1 MERNRAIDDARQ
13 QVANSDYAG
22 GLANVRARKEEAKE
36 AVQPYNEAISG
47 ILEPL
52 GTAGLHPL
60 AKKYLEKAVKKG
72 AKTAVRTGARALSD
86 IQQGNNPLARIPSL
100 DEVRGRV
107 SNLTDDLEDNLSQRG
122 RTILNGARRLAGRAP
137 LTQSAPGSEGRTP
150 APRQQPVPEDDTLVP
165 QTAQEGNLSGR
176 LPDEEPRLV
185 NLADEDA
192 GDVEDLVSAVANGKM
207 DINQALFRNFMRSG
221 DVPSARARPANID
234 PDQPSSSAD
243 QQARF
248 RSRLNELDNEP
259 SGSDSAEAS
268 QPASDGSPPAPNEP
282 QADTSGAS
290 TDPPPTEPPAPA
302 PSEESAL
309 LTDAG
314 EAELEGGGPEDP
326 FADIVAGILSLGAI
340 ISGATA
346 KVKPQAIT
354 SNLVNPSVQYGI

>member
-1 MERNRAIDDARQ
+1 MELNRAIDDARQ

-36 AVQPYNEAISG
+36 AVQPYNEAITG

-72 AKTAVRTGARALSD
+72 AKTVVRAGARAVSD
-86 IQQGNNPLARIPSL
+86 IQAGDNPLARVPSL
-100 DEVRGRV
+100 DEVRGRI
-107 SNLTDDLEDNLSQRG
+107 SGLTDDLQGNLSERG
-122 RTILNGARRLAGRAP
+122 QQLLSAARQTAGKAP
-137 LTQSAPGSEGRTP
+137 LKQSAPGSEGRTP
-150 APRQQPVPEDDTLVP
+150 APRQVPEDDTLVP
-165 QTAQEGNLSGR
+165 QTAAESGASA
-176 LPDEEPRLV
+176 PTEEPRLV

-207 DINQALFRNFMRSG
+207 DINEALFRNFMRSG
-221 DVPSARARPANID
+221 DVPTARARPANID
-234 PDQPSSSAD
+234 PDQPSSAAD

-259 SGSDSAEAS
+259 SGSDSAEGA
-268 QPASDGSPPAPNEP
+268 QPASDGSTPAPNEP
-282 QADTSGAS
+282 QADTSTAS
-290 TDPPPTEPPAPA
+290 TDPAPEAPKPPAAPTE
-302 PSEESAL
+302 ESSL

-340 ISGATA
+340 IAGATA
-346 KVKPQAIT
+346 KVKPESVT